1 MTGKVNEWEKGGN
14 GSKESQSDSR
24 KQTNKSVRFISAL
37 EIFSDQ
43 TDFSFGTAQKTVQM
57 HQHAAG

>member
-1 MTGKVNEWEKGGN
+1 MGKGG
-14 GSKESQSDSR
+14 KWVER
-24 KQTNKSVRFISAL
+24 KSIRQQEADKNKSVRFISAL